1 MLFHNNSLEAGLY
14 ILFFSQEIYK
24 SSVFILPVSRK
35 EIAEL
40 IGMTAENVIRIM
52 SEFRNGNI
60 IRIHTKEIEI
70 NDFKRLEIIMEKG

>member
-1 MLFHNNSLEAGLY
+1 
-14 ILFFSQEIYK
+14 
-24 SSVFILPVSRK
+24 
-35 EIAEL
+35 
-40 IGMTAENVIRIM
+40 MTAENVIRIM